1 MKHNVELARGRALRK
16 AAPRRVHGSY
26 ELSPRD
32 PVAILAAQDVSRVPE
47 LVPLRYERMT
57 ASPFAFYRGTAA
69 IMAADLALGTTTG
82 IQVVSCGDAH
92 ISNFGFYAS
101 PQRTLVFD
109 LNDFDEAAPGP
120 WEWDLKRLVTSVII
134 GARDAGYSEDDAAS
148 AALAAA
154 ADYRTR
160 LADLLA
166 LSALDRYYY
175 RVDYDRIRAT
185 LDKGGR
191 AVLDRAASRA
201 QKRSSD
207 TVAQR
212 FSTVDD
218 EGRRTFTDDPPVRT
232 RVINADRAR
241 VESLFA
247 QYLSTTRSD
256 IALLLSQ
263 YELTDIAVRV
273 VGVGSVGTRCL
284 ILLLTGPRGSSLVLQ
299 VKEAPPS
306 VLHTWGKVADAAA
319 VHHGA
324 RVVDNQRI
332 LQAVSDPFLGHL
344 QFDGR
349 DYYVRQFRDM
359 KGSIEIGELTPHE
372 YGTYVAG
379 CGRVL
384 ARGHVQ
390 SPEAPAI
397 LGYLGKSSSFDKTVV
412 DWAFAYAEQSLADFE
427 PVRADKGQA

>member
-1 MKHNVELARGRALRK
+1 
-16 AAPRRVHGSY
+16 
-26 ELSPRD
+26 
-32 PVAILAAQDVSRVPE
+32 
-47 LVPLRYERMT
+47 MT

-69 IMAADLALGTTTG
+69 IMAADLAIGATTG
-82 IQVVSCGDAH
+82 IQVISCGDAH

-134 GARDAGYSEDDAAS
+134 GARDAGYGEDAAAS

-154 ADYRTR
+154 AGYRTG

-175 RVDYDRIRAT
+175 RLDFDRIRAN
-185 LDKGGR
+185 LDAGGR

-218 EGRRTFTDDPPVRT
+218 EGRRTFTDDPPVRS
-232 RVINADRAR
+232 RVVNADRGR
-241 VESLFA
+241 IEKLFE
-247 QYLSTTRSD
+247 QYRSTTRAD
-256 IALLLSQ
+256 ISLLLSQ
-263 YELTDIAVRV
+263 YELTDVAVRV

-306 VLHTWGKVADAAA
+306 VLYTWGGVADAAA
-319 VHHGA
+319 GHQGS

-332 LQAVSDPFLGHL
+332 LQAVSDPFLGYL
-344 QFDGR
+344 QFDDR

-359 KGSIEIGELTPHE
+359 KGAIEIGELTPDQFR
-372 YGTYVAG
+372 TYVAG

-390 SPEAPAI
+390 SPESPAI
-397 LGYLGKSSSFDKTVV
+397 LGYMGKSDRVDRTIV
-412 DWAFAYAEQSLADFE
+412 DWAFAYAEQSQTDFE
-427 PVRADKGQA
+427 HVRSQRRQS